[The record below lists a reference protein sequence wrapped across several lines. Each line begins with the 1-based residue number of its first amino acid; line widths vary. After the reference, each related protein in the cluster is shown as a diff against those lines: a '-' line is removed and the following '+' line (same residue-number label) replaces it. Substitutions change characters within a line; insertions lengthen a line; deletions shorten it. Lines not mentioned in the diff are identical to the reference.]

1 MISKDSKRATE
12 YVIRCGHLLFVC
24 FSCYIM
30 YDLLVFGRPLPKI
43 STHDLNKAL
52 SCAGHM
58 FIEFFQERI
67 GSSCH
72 SVWARLTVECVAGRK
87 KRKEGGGRD
96 WEGKLRRCT
105 SGAWALS
112 LGSSPPVTSGLVA
125 TAVEK
130 KVDFKR
136 WKDEV
141 FLWLLQSQVSPVILD
156 AYQNLSLKLI
166 TSLVDLLGLPGTK

>member
-1 MISKDSKRATE
+1 MWSAAVIS
-12 YVIRCGHLLFVC
+12 CLFVLVV
-24 FSCYIM
+24 YIM

-58 FIEFFQERI
+58 FIEFLQERI

-112 LGSSPPVTSGLVA
+112 PRDVRIGCHSSREESRFQA
-125 TAVEK
+125 ME
-130 KVDFKR
+130 R
-136 WKDEV
+136 WSFSVVIAISSESSDT
-141 FLWLLQSQVSPVILD
+141 WCVSKFI
-156 AYQNLSLKLI
+156 A
-166 TSLVDLLGLPGTK
+166 

>member
-1 MISKDSKRATE
+1 M
-12 YVIRCGHLLFVC
+12 
-24 FSCYIM
+24 
-30 YDLLVFGRPLPKI
+30 
-43 STHDLNKAL
+43 
-52 SCAGHM
+52 
-58 FIEFFQERI
+58 
-67 GSSCH
+67 
-72 SVWARLTVECVAGRK
+72 
-87 KRKEGGGRD
+87 
-96 WEGKLRRCT
+96 RRCT

-166 TSLVDLLGLPGTK
+166 TSLVDVLGLPGTK